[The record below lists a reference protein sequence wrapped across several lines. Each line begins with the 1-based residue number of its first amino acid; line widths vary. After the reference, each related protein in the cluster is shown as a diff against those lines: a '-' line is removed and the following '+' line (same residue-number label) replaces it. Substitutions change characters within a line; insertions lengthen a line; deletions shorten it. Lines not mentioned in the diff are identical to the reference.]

1 MADQTPPVV
10 EIKNFIAFD
19 AFSEG
24 LPREIALRRKQC
36 DYYRDLLL
44 DFPKNLTTDAH

>member
-1 MADQTPPVV
+1 MADQTPPIV

-24 LPREIALRRKQC
+24 LPREIALSRKQYE
-36 DYYRDLLL
+36 YYRDRLLT
-44 DFPKNLTTDAH
+44 FRGAA